1 MKGALVLK
9 PADVIMDL
17 QATKGEEVLAELA
30 DRLVQGSP
38 AVSREVLLQLLH
50 DREGLGSTG
59 IGDGIAIPHCKLPE
73 LKEPVLLF
81 GRSFNGVDF
90 RAIDGRPVH
99 LFFLLAAPEGAAGIH
114 LKLLARLSRLLKD
127 SAVRERLMT
136 ARTPDEITAIVVERD
151 SIA

>member
-17 QATKGEEVLAELA
+17 QATNGEEVLAELA
-30 DRLVQGSP
+30 DKLVQGSP
-38 AVSREVLLQLLH
+38 AVSREALLQLLM

-73 LKEPVLLF
+73 LAEPVLVF
-81 GRSFNGVDF
+81 GRSSGGVDF
-90 RAIDGRPVH
+90 RAIDGRPVY

-127 SAVRERLMT
+127 SAVRVRLMT
-136 ARTPDEITAIVVERD
+136 AGTPEEIVAIVVERD
-151 SIA
+151 SMS